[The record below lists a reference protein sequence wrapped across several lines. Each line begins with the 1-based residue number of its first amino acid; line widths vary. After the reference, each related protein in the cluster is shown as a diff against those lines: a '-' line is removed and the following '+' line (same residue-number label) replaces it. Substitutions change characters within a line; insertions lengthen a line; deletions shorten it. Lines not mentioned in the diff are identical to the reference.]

1 MNYRIAEEV
10 RSTAKKII
18 GEHHAHLLGLRV
30 ECVFTDKTA
39 KSRGREVPG
48 RTKKVSGLPAFLAS
62 PSEATGESPDFY
74 SDDPSDFF
82 VIEVS
87 EEVWERL
94 SESRRVALVDH
105 LLSHAEIETDEETG
119 TAKLSVVGPD
129 VSEFTHVLAR
139 HGAWNEGLKD
149 FAEQLSL
156 IEDGTPVGGESRLE
170 AVR

>member
-1 MNYRIAEEV
+1 MNYRVAEEV

-39 KSRGREVPG
+39 KSKGREVPG
-48 RTKKVSGLPAFLAS
+48 RAKKVSGLPAFLALD
-62 PSEATGESPDFY
+62 ELPDFY
-74 SDDPSDFF
+74 SDEPPDFF
-82 VIEVS
+82 VLEVS
-87 EEVWERL
+87 EEAWEGLEGRGQA
-94 SESRRVALVDH
+94 ALVDH
-105 LLSHAEIETDEETG
+105 LLSCCEIETDEETG